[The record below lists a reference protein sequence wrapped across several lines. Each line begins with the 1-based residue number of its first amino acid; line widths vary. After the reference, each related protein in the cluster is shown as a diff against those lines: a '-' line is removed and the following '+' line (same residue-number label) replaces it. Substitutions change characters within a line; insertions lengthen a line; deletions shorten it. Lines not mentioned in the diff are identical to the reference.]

1 MTLATTVAGLHFPN
15 PVLLASGTAGYGVE
29 LRGVM
34 RLDRLGG
41 LVTKAVSRAPRDG
54 NLPPRVAEFR
64 GGMLNS
70 IGLANPGVDSV
81 RGNELPALAALRL
94 PGRVLVNV
102 VGFEVQEYAD
112 VIERLDDLDG
122 HHGYEL
128 NLSCPNTSAGG
139 VEFGADPRAVDDVV
153 RRCRAVTPRPIF
165 AKLSPALPDI
175 PTIARAAVDAGADG
189 LTLINTMPGM
199 LFHGDTP
206 RLGNGFGGV
215 SGPAILASGVLAV
228 QRVRARLPGT
238 PVIGVGG
245 IRTSDDAR
253 QYFRAGAALVAIG
266 TAALADPG
274 LPERIVSELEG
285 HRG

>member
-1 MTLATTVAGLHFPN
+1 VKLATTVAGLHFPN

-34 RLDRLGG
+34 RLERLGG
-41 LVTKAVSRAPRDG
+41 LVTKAVSLAPRAG
-54 NLPPRVAEFR
+54 NAAPRVSEFR

-70 IGLANPGVDSV
+70 VGLANPGVEAV
-81 RGNELPALAALRL
+81 RATQLPALAALHL

-102 VGFEVQEYAD
+102 VGFTIDEYAE
-112 VIERLDDLDG
+112 VIRRLDDLEG
-122 HHGYEL
+122 HDAYEL

-139 VEFGADPRAVDDVV
+139 VEFGADIAAVGQVV
-153 RRCRAVTPRPIF
+153 QRCRIATKRPLF

-175 PTIARAAVDAGADG
+175 PAIASAAVDAGADG

-199 LFHGDTP
+199 MYHRTTP

-215 SGPAILASGVLAV
+215 SGPALLATGVLAV
-228 QRVRARLPGT
+228 QRVKARLRDT

-245 IRTSDDAR
+245 IRNADDAR
-253 QYFRAGAALVAIG
+253 QYFQSGASLVALG
-266 TAALADPG
+266 TAALADPRV
-274 LPERIVSELEG
+274 PERIVADLG
-285 HRG
+285 RAHG